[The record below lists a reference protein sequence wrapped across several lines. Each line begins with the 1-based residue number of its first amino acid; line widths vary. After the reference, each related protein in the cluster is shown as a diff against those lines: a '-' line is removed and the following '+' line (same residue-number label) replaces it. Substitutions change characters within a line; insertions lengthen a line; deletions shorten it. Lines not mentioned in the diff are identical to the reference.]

1 MKKLLILNSREIKK
15 LRELVMN
22 SFGYFFK
29 KDHVYLKNDKE
40 KIFIVNKD
48 ITRINLDNLIIDRMG
63 LYFAEL
69 KDSQCRL
76 SKEGAQFLVREAK
89 EDQEEVRNLVELEE
103 AEIKTY
109 FAGADLD
116 KDLGEN
122 NHLIIITFKD
132 NVLGCAQYKNGK
144 ILNFL
149 PKIHRGEVII

>member
-1 MKKLLILNSREIKK
+1 MKKLIILNSREIKR
-15 LRELVMN
+15 LRELVVK

-29 KDHVYLKNDKE
+29 EDYAYLKNDKD

-48 ITRINLDNLIIDRMG
+48 ITRIELNNLIIDRMG

-76 SKEGAQFLVREAK
+76 SKEGAQFLVREANK
-89 EDQEEVRNLVELEE
+89 DEAEVKNLV
-103 AEIKTY
+103 
-109 FAGADLD
+109 DLD
-116 KDLGEN
+116 DKEVKSYFTGIDLPKDLGEE
-122 NHLIIITFKD
+122 NHLVIIKYQD
-132 NVLGCAQYKNGK
+132 NILGCAQYKNGQ